1 MYERIVI
8 PLDGSQ
14 VGEAALPYVEE
25 LVSKLSPEVKVE
37 VTLLQV
43 LSPSAPVV
51 VGDAGST
58 AVVHD
63 EKQME
68 DIQKRAMDYLGSAGK
83 ALKNTGVTVLS
94 KVRIGDSAEEIKK
107 EADEI
112 NADLIAMSTHG
123 RSGLSRLAFG
133 SVADRVL
140 RGANKP
146 ILLMRASK

>member
-1 MYERIVI
+1 MYERILV

-43 LSPSAPVV
+43 LSALAPSVV
-51 VGDAGST
+51 AGMDVP
-58 AVVHD
+58 AVAYT
-63 EKQME
+63 EGEME
-68 DIQKRAMDYLGSAGK
+68 EITRKAMDYLNKAGE
-83 ALKNTGVTVLS
+83 ALRNKGVTVQA
-94 KVRIGDSAEEIKK
+94 KIGIGDAAEEIKK
-107 EADEI
+107 AADEI

-123 RSGLSRLAFG
+123 RSGLSRWVLG

-140 RGANKP
+140 RGENKP
-146 ILLMRASK
+146 ILLVRAPK